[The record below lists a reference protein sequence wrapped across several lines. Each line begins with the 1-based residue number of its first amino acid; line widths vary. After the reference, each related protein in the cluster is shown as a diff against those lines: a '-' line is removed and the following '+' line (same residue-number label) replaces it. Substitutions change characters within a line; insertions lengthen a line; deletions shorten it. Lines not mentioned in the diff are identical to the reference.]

1 MYQNG
6 CNIFPNDQRLYQ
18 PFPFQCP
25 PKFTQ
30 IGILGLKINHLA
42 TLVGMVY
49 TEESTPAEEET
60 DGLEIESRLVAF
72 LITNSYD
79 PTLG

>member
-1 MYQNG
+1 
-6 CNIFPNDQRLYQ
+6 
-18 PFPFQCP
+18 
-25 PKFTQ
+25 
-30 IGILGLKINHLA
+30 LGLKINHLA